1 MKISTT
7 VVEEYS
13 KKRRNIMAIINEF
26 CGQGNGAE
34 KNSSS

>member
-1 MKISTT
+1 MKVNTT

-13 KKRRNIMAIINEF
+13 QKRRKIMATINEF

-34 KNSSS
+34 KNI